1 MESID
6 IRWADLFISFSLLA
20 VPVAIFAYYRTG
32 LVRPS
37 LIATARMVVQLW
49 LVGLYLE
56 YIFDWNNAWANLSWV
71 TLMIFIA
78 AFATTRRGQ
87 LKTRFFILPLVVA
100 MGSSLLIIDV
110 FFLNFVLKLNYVFE
124 ARYFIP
130 ISGMLIGNAMR
141 NNVIALNELYHR
153 LQDDKGKFRYNL
165 ACGASLHEA
174 QREYIRGAL
183 RKAFNPMI
191 AGMAVIGLI
200 SLPGIMTGQIL
211 GGSSPALAI
220 KYQIL
225 LMISVFVLAT
235 LSVFLTIIMA
245 NFFVFDSYNNFKP
258 DLVKKD

>member
-20 VPVAIFAYYRTG
+20 IPVAIFAYYRTG
-32 LVRPS
+32 LVRPT

-56 YIFDWNNAWANLSWV
+56 YIFEWNNAWANLAWV
-71 TLMIFIA
+71 LLMIIVA

-87 LKTRFFILPLVVA
+87 IKTRVFMLPLIVA
-100 MGSSLLIIDV
+100 MGTSLLVIDA
-110 FFLNFVLKLNYVFE
+110 FFLNLVLKLDYAFE

-153 LQDDKGKFRYNL
+153 LQGDKGKFRYNL

-174 QREYIRGAL
+174 QREYIRSAL

-211 GGSSPALAI
+211 GGSPPALAI

-225 LMISVFVLAT
+225 LMLSVFVLAT
-235 LSVFLTIIMA
+235 LSVFLSIILS
-245 NFFVFDSYNNFKP
+245 NYFVFDAYHNFKTG
-258 DLVKKD
+258 LVKKS